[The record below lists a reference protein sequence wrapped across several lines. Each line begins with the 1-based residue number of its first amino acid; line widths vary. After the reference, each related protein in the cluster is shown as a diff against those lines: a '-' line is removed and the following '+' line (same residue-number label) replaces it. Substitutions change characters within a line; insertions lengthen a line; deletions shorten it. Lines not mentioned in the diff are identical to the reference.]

1 MLQAAYSQV
10 ETHIEPLVPDQSLP
24 FTVAAG
30 ARSLVSASLTI
41 PDRELWLVQSVGARI
56 RVTNQLLVA
65 TASQIAIVGGGGSR
79 FAFLPGPLS
88 NMASILFWVTSANLA
103 SVELMPGTQVI
114 VAFDLLNNDG
124 VNARQV
130 DLFQGSVVVRRILLV
145 SDLAVARLVQQNSDQ
160 GLAERLR
167 AVRG

>member
-1 MLQAAYSQV
+1 
-10 ETHIEPLVPDQSLP
+10 
-24 FTVAAG
+24 
-30 ARSLVSASLTI
+30 
-41 PDRELWLVQSVGARI
+41 
-56 RVTNQLLVA
+56 
-65 TASQIAIVGGGGSR
+65 
-79 FAFLPGPLS
+79 
-88 NMASILFWVTSANLA
+88 
-103 SVELMPGTQVI
+103 MPGTQVI